1 MFLSMVS
8 RDEWRALPPLADIP
22 LVTHPVENV
31 IYQHS
36 LDVPVCESD
45 QECTKAVQ
53 DMQKKD
59 MEEGKP
65 DIIYNFLIGGN
76 GKVYEGRGWYNQ
88 SDVHMYPEYNGNR
101 IDIAYIGNFTNNIP
115 GHDMIV
121 TTERIMNFAVDL
133 DFVKPNFLE
142 RQIVQRKEEDKAKA
156 QEKHKVNIM

>member
-101 IDIAYIGNFTNNIP
+101 IDIAYIGNFTKTP
-115 GHDMIV
+115 PSL
-121 TTERIMNFAVDL
+121 IMWTHASEFVLWSISEDL
-133 DFVKPNFLE
+133 VSREYNDHV
-142 RQIVQRKEEDKAKA
+142 
-156 QEKHKVNIM
+156 H